1 MVKSDPCSPSPGL
14 VDLTSDDYY
23 GSGVAYLGFTLWDS
37 PLCSILPYLGVA
49 AHYMHRALA
58 QGGKV

>member
-1 MVKSDPCSPSPGL
+1 M
-14 VDLTSDDYY
+14 DLTADDYY

-49 AHYMHRALA
+49 ASYIHTALT
-58 QGGKV
+58 QGGKVRQTS